1 MYINRITDIDI
12 LSYSDKDYL
21 SFISKKNKIHEE
33 IKDYVIDRFIKKI
46 SIQHKEIIEL
56 KQKLEKVISNSLII
70 LKKCLLKSNFFSE
83 KEIKLSYYFNNI
95 SLKQKKNNE
104 NFKADK
110 RNISKLGQIDNIK
123 KSKVN
128 INSLIS
134 LKKNSHINFNPKL
147 FLNHRNKAKNK
158 LLKYNKPLNN
168 YQTYKS
174 FSRNYFKKNS
184 TFYSDRQSDT
194 YFIEN
199 KNKIE
204 PISTYNTQRTINN
217 DSNVIKDGIDKL
229 ILNEK
234 IKYKI
239 SSFIENKLEGGQNKN
254 SKTENII
261 AKNKFKLS
269 STNRNKTKNIN
280 SFKKLNLSNIVI
292 NNRHNLNNNI
302 LDYFN
307 TERTITK
314 RKKILEKNLIKRI
327 TGYN

>member
-1 MYINRITDIDI
+1 MNFNRITDIDI
-12 LSYSDKDYL
+12 LSYSEKDYL

-95 SLKQKKNNE
+95 SLKHKKNNE

-239 SSFIENKLEGGQNKN
+239 SSFIENKLEGGQNKY

-280 SFKKLNLSNIVI
+280 SFKKLNLSNII
-292 NNRHNLNNNI
+292 RNNRCNLSNNI

>member
-1 MYINRITDIDI
+1 MYINRITDVDI

>member
-1 MYINRITDIDI
+1 M
-12 LSYSDKDYL
+12 
-21 SFISKKNKIHEE
+21 
-33 IKDYVIDRFIKKI
+33 
-46 SIQHKEIIEL
+46 
-56 KQKLEKVISNSLII
+56 
-70 LKKCLLKSNFFSE
+70 
-83 KEIKLSYYFNNI
+83 
-95 SLKQKKNNE
+95 
-104 NFKADK
+104 
-110 RNISKLGQIDNIK
+110 
-123 KSKVN
+123 
-128 INSLIS
+128 
-134 LKKNSHINFNPKL
+134 KKNSHINFNPKL